1 MKKFTRD
8 TKFSKFKMENISVQ
22 EKTENRLIDA
32 INTGAEGRLI
42 IYKPPKGAVDADLVV
57 EVRGG
62 YKTKPYNFKVICF
75 SGRKEQNFVKDFS
88 QESFKTDK
96 NLFLIFAYFDTVA
109 QKLDDN
115 VWLVPSIDFADTAEV
130 IKQDDGENLLR
141 FNSSKFSKFLMNKAD
156 VADFLMEGFKTKG
169 KFVFKNKGGEEKREL
184 NLENLKEFIA
194 EARRNTYASSSTGV
208 DNPRLLESVQ
218 MEFQKRDFFYRD
230 IYFLGDKKF
239 IGQEIVY
246 QNSKPV
252 WGMGYI
258 GDVISK
264 LEEKFLKEALLE
276 LSSKCRFGG
285 TFEHIKRE
293 YKYQDKGQ
301 GNIEDFSGE
310 EKIFVENKQIYR
322 LSYNGG
328 LLSK

>member
-8 TKFSKFKMENISVQ
+8 IRFLKFSMENISVQ
-22 EKTENRLIDA
+22 EKTEDRIIDA
-32 INTGAEGRLI
+32 INSGAEGRLI
-42 IYKPPKGAVDADLVV
+42 IYKPPKGDTNIDLVV

-62 YKTKPYNFKVICF
+62 YKTKPYNFKVVCF
-75 SGRKEQNFVKDFS
+75 SGREDKNFIKDFL
-88 QESFKTDK
+88 QEPFKADK

-109 QKLDDN
+109 QKLNDK

-130 IKQDDGENLLR
+130 IKQDKENLLR
-141 FNSSKFSKFLMNKAD
+141 FESVKFSKFLMDKSEL
-156 VADFLMEGFKTKG
+156 ADFLMEGFKTNG
-169 KFVFKNKGGEEKREL
+169 KFVFKGSGVQEKREL
-184 NLENLKEFIA
+184 NLESLKEFIA

-208 DNPRLLESVQ
+208 DNPRLLGSTQ
-218 MEFQKRDFFYRD
+218 LEFQKRDFFYRD
-230 IYFLGDKKF
+230 IYFSGDKKF

-258 GDVISK
+258 GDAISK

-276 LSSKCRFGG
+276 LSEKCRFGG
-285 TFEHIKRE
+285 SFEHIKRE
-293 YKYQDKGQ
+293 HKYQDKGQ
-301 GNIEDFSGE
+301 GSIEDFSGQ
-310 EKIFVENKQIYR
+310 EKIFVENKEIYK
-322 LSYNGG
+322 LSYHGG